1 VVFGTHL
8 VVLIHEGVQPQL
20 LLVLLEKG
28 FALVVRLGGA
38 TLGGAHHRGHLDP
51 LGAVLLDGVAINLHF
66 LVRPVVAVH
75 AISLHVEPP
84 QDSAV
89 AAGAAAHHP
98 RRDFCR
104 KSRQIFAKQLT
115 RATTRSDLDFKKAVY
130 KRPRRTTSYFDFE
143 DNLNRLGRNR
153 R

>member
-1 VVFGTHL
+1 MVVFGTHL

-28 FALVVRLGGA
+28 FALIVRLGGA

-75 AISLHVEPP
+75 AISLHIEPP

-98 RRDFCR
+98 RRDFCTNSTQNVSKR
-104 KSRQIFAKQLT
+104 SQIW
-115 RATTRSDLDFKKAVY
+115 
-130 KRPRRTTSYFDFE
+130 PRRVAMAINSMVIQLYLCLFGFGLPKGHFFNVLD
-143 DNLNRLGRNR
+143 G
-153 R
+153 

>member
-1 VVFGTHL
+1 VVIGTHL

-20 LLVLLEKG
+20 FLVLLEKG
-28 FALVVRLGGA
+28 FALVVRLGRA

-51 LGAVLLDGVAINLHF
+51 LGAMLLDGVAINLHF

-84 QDSAV
+84 QDPAV

-98 RRDFCR
+98 RRDFCTN
-104 KSRQIFAKQLT
+104 SRQNFKTEPT
-115 RATTRSDLDFKKAVY
+115 RATIRSDLDFKRAVF
-130 KRPRRTTSYFDFE
+130 KFPRWTK
-143 DNLNRLGRNR
+143 NLFGF
-153 R
+153 